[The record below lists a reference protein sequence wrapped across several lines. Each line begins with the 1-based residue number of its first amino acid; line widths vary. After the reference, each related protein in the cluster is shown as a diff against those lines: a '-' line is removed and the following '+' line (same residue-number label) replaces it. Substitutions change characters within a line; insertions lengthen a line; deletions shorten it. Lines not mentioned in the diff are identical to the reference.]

1 MVHIKKIPCKN
12 VTMYV
17 KSQGLCLSHGTC
29 SRSFI
34 GFYSNSLTWKVNG
47 PSYICDK
54 NDKMEKI
61 LKVYM

>member
-17 KSQGLCLSHGTC
+17 KSQGLCLSHDTC